1 MDNFFQILIYLI
13 IIIAF
18 LNSVLKKKD
27 KGKPA
32 DSSQRRAG
40 PYSSPESESHQHSQ
54 EKEYDILREIEG
66 LFKNETPV
74 PVEIRKR
81 ESSIEAS
88 ERQRVTVEKKEY
100 AEHEESSAEHE
111 LDQSW
116 HKITS
121 FKRTPKINSTIEK
134 EAENFEHILES
145 LHREEDFP
153 LGEFRE
159 KLHSM
164 QTLREFIIMSEIL
177 GKPKYLRR

>member
-18 LNSVLKKKD
+18 LNSVFKKKD

-32 DSSQRRAG
+32 DPSQRRTG
-40 PYSSPESESHQHSQ
+40 PNSSPESGSHQDSQ

-88 ERQRVTVEKKEY
+88 ERRRVTVEEQGY
-100 AEHEESSAEHE
+100 TEHEGSPTEHE

-116 HKITS
+116 HKITA
-121 FKRTPKINSTIEK
+121 FKRTTKINSTIEK

-159 KLHSM
+159 KLSST
-164 QTLREFIIMSEIL
+164 QSLREFIIMSEIL